1 MNLRMRKLGT
11 LLAAGAA
18 ATLPMIGSAGAQ
30 VPAAVAC
37 GQTITQSTVLT
48 ADVGPCPDN
57 GIIVG
62 ADNIVLDLAGHRVFG
77 TPGAGDGAGILLRHR
92 QGVTVRNGTVELFD
106 GGVVILGGSGNTVMR
121 MNANDNIGASEGHGG
136 PSLTLYGDGIL
147 IQGSSNNSVIQNS
160 VNNNGP
166 FSGIGIITGDADH
179 PAIPPA
185 LANNNLV
192 QANRVTNNVACRQ
205 GPFCDNDGIR
215 LEPRVGGSCLTGSVI
230 CPGPGNRVIGNV
242 VVGNGLDGISLFGF
256 TTNNVV
262 SGNTV
267 DLNGF
272 NGAVPGDG
280 IRVFGNGN
288 TIDANS
294 ASGNAAAGVS
304 VARRPPAV
312 GSFPATNPNGRNN
325 VLRSNRAAGNGFYDL
340 WDSNRN
346 PDCDNNL
353 WSGNFGRVAV
363 PACTLNP

>member
-1 MNLRMRKLGT
+1 MNTRTRKLGI

-18 ATLPMIGSAGAQ
+18 ATLPTIGPVTAQ
-30 VPAAVAC
+30 VPAAVVC
-37 GQTITQSTVLT
+37 GQTITQSTTLT
-48 ADVGPCPDN
+48 ADVGPCSDD

-77 TPGAGDGAGILLRHR
+77 TPLSGDGAGILLPER
-92 QGVTVRNGTVELFD
+92 QGVTVMNGTVTDFD
-106 GGVVILGGSGNTVMR
+106 GGVVILGGSGNTVTR
-121 MNANDNIGASEGHGG
+121 ITANDNIGASTSNQG
-136 PSLTLYGDGIL
+136 PSPTLYGDGIL
-147 IQGSSNNSVIQNS
+147 IQGSSDNFIVQNLT
-160 VNNNGP
+160 NNNGP
-166 FSGIGIITGDADH
+166 FSGIGIITGDSDH

-185 LANNNLV
+185 LANNNVL
-192 QANRVTNNVACRQ
+192 QANVVTNNVACRRS
-205 GPFCDNDGIR
+205 GLCDNDGIR
-215 LEPRVGGSCLTGSVI
+215 IEPRVGGTCLTGPVI
-230 CPGPGNRVIGNV
+230 CPGPGNRIIGNQA
-242 VVGNGLDGISLFGF
+242 VGNGLDGISLFGF
-256 TTNNVV
+256 TTNNLV

-267 DLNGF
+267 DQNGF
-272 NGAVPGDG
+272 RGAVPGDG

-288 TIDANS
+288 TIDRNS

-304 VARRPPAV
+304 VARRPFSA

-325 VLRSNRAAGNGFYDL
+325 VLRGNRAAGNGFYDL